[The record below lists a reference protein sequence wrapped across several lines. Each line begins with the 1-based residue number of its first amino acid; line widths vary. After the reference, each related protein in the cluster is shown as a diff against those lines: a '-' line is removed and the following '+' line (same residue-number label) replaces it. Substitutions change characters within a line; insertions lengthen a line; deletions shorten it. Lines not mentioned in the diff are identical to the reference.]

1 MKFAGIMKNSTVD
14 YPGKIVATLF
24 TGGCNFRCSY
34 CHNGSLINAG
44 EIDEWIEESEIFQYL
59 DKRRKVLDGIC
70 ITGGEPSLYS
80 AEIVEFVRKV
90 KKRYGYDFLVKI
102 DSNGSN
108 PEFIEKICGYVDY
121 IALDYKS
128 LNYSGFSRCSL
139 RTIEESMEK
148 LKKKV
153 EYEIRITMYPEY
165 IGEEDFNKIAENLK
179 GVRKVAIQQF
189 KPENVFIDNG
199 ILPYSVDVLEKFKEV
214 MEREG
219 IEVEIRK

>member
-24 TGGCNFRCSY
+24 TGGCNFRCDY
-34 CHNGSLINAG
+34 CHNRSLINAG
-44 EIDEWIEESEIFQYL
+44 EIEKWIEEIEIFQYL

-70 ITGGEPSLYS
+70 ITGGEPSIYS
-80 AEIVEFVRKV
+80 AEIIEFVRKV
-90 KKRYGYDFLVKI
+90 KERYGDDFLIKI

-108 PEFIEKICGYVDY
+108 PEFIEMICGYVDY

-128 LNYSGFSRCSL
+128 LDYSRFSKCSL
-139 RTIEESMEK
+139 MTIEESMEK
-148 LKKKV
+148 LKKKI

-165 IGEEDFNKIAENLK
+165 IREDDFNKIADNLK
-179 GVRKVAIQQF
+179 GVKKVAIQQF

-199 ILPYSVDVLEKFKEV
+199 ILPYSIDILEKFKEV

-219 IEVEIRK
+219 IKVEIRK

>member
-24 TGGCNFRCSY
+24 TGGCNFRCEY
-34 CHNGSLINAG
+34 CHNSSLINAKQI
-44 EIDEWIEESEIFQYL
+44 EEWIEESEVFQYL
-59 DKRRKVLDGIC
+59 DKRKKVLDGIC

-80 AEIVEFVRKV
+80 AEIVEFVKKV
-90 KKRYGYDFLVKI
+90 KKRYGNDFLIKI

-108 PEFIEKICGYVDY
+108 PEFIELICGYVDY
-121 IALDYKS
+121 IAIDYKS
-128 LNYSGFSRCSL
+128 LDYSGFSRCNL
-139 RTIEESMEK
+139 RMIEESIEK
-148 LKKKV
+148 LKKKA

-165 IGEEDFNKIAENLK
+165 IREEDFNKIAYNLK

-189 KPENVFIDNG
+189 KPENVFIDKG
-199 ILPYSVDVLEKFKEV
+199 ILPYSIEVLEKFKKV